1 MKIMLWGINHKTAP
15 VEVRERLAIAP
26 DALPEVTRQLLRAP
40 GMQECMVLSTC
51 NRVEFVTLHEEQEPN
66 LLEFLQ
72 SHFAV
77 DAQKLHPHM
86 YTYREREAVQHL
98 FRVAASL
105 DSMIVGEPQ
114 ILGQVKE
121 SFAVAQSVGAVRASL
136 DKLLR
141 MALVVAKKI
150 RTETLIGSSSVSI
163 ASTAVELA
171 KRIFGSLE
179 GRQVL
184 LVGAGKMSELAAR
197 HLLQNGAAP
206 ILVAN
211 RTYERAVNLAQ
222 RYNGHPIRF
231 EDLYAHA
238 DKADIIITSTGSSEP
253 IFRREQAQKMLQKRR
268 GRPIFFVDI
277 AVPRDVDPGVNRLDG
292 VFLYDIDDLQSV
304 AASHLATRG
313 KEAEKAERII
323 QQEVDRFQLS
333 LRTLDVV
340 PAIVEMHKSFESTRQ
355 GETRRMQAKLQSLT
369 TEQKTAVEAL
379 TRGLMNKYL
388 HQTVHAL
395 KAAAREGD
403 AAAVKSICD
412 IFEVDTTAMP
422 RVRNQIVAE
431 LPIEVTTASDDA
443 FGADLLDED
452 FTDSV
457 PVTVGEYFLDT
468 PLIRREDGD

>member
-15 VEVRERLAIAP
+15 VEIRERLAIAS
-26 DALPEVTRQLLRAP
+26 DALPEVTRQLLQAP

-51 NRVEFVTLHEEQEPN
+51 NRVEFVTLHEEQEPD

-72 SHFAV
+72 AHFAI
-77 DAQKLHPHM
+77 DADTLHPHM

-105 DSMIVGEPQ
+105 DSMVVGEPQ

-150 RTETLIGSSSVSI
+150 RTETQIGSSSVSI

-211 RTYERAVNLAQ
+211 RTFERAVNLAQ
-222 RYNGHPIRF
+222 RYGGHPIRF
-231 EDLYAHA
+231 EELYAHA

-253 IFRREQAQKMLQKRR
+253 IFRREQAQKMLHKRR

-277 AVPRDVDPGVNRLDG
+277 AVPRDVDPSVNRLDG

-304 AASHLATRG
+304 AATHLATRG
-313 KEAEKAERII
+313 REAEKAERII

-340 PAIVEMHKSFESTRQ
+340 PAIVEMQKSFENTRQ
-355 GETRRMQAKLQSLT
+355 SETRRMQAKLQSLT
-369 TEQKTAVEAL
+369 PEQKTAVEAL

-403 AAAVKSICD
+403 AATIKNICD
-412 IFEVDTTAMP
+412 IFDVDTGAMP
-422 RVRNQIVAE
+422 LVRSQVVPELAVAVAAAPE
-431 LPIEVTTASDDA
+431 DA
-443 FGADLLDED
+443 FNVDLLGDD
-452 FTDSV
+452 FADRV
-457 PVTVGEYFLDT
+457 PVTVGEYFLDA
-468 PLIRREDGD
+468 PLVRREKGD

>member
-15 VEVRERLAIAP
+15 VEIRERLAIAP

-51 NRVEFVTLHEEQEPN
+51 NRVEFVTLHEEREPD

-77 DAQKLHPHM
+77 DAQILHPHM
-86 YTYREREAVQHL
+86 YTYRERDAVQHL

-121 SFAVAQSVGAVRASL
+121 SFAVAQSVGAVHASL

-211 RTYERAVNLAQ
+211 RTFERAVNLAQ
-222 RYNGHPIRF
+222 RYGGHPIRF

-323 QQEVDRFQLS
+323 QQEVDRFQVS

-340 PAIVEMHKSFESTRQ
+340 PAIVEMQKSFESTRQ
-355 GETRRMQAKLQSLT
+355 SETRRMQAKLQSLT

-403 AAAVKSICD
+403 AAAIKNICD

-422 RVRNQIVAE
+422 VVRNQIVAAV
-431 LPIEVTTASDDA
+431 PIKIAAASEEA
-443 FGADLLDED
+443 YGVDLLDDD
-452 FTDSV
+452 FTDKV

-468 PLIRREDGD
+468 PLIRRESGD

>member
-1 MKIMLWGINHKTAP
+1 MKIVLWGVNHKTAP
-15 VEVRERLAIAP
+15 VEIRERLAIAAE
-26 DALPEVTRQLLRAP
+26 ALPEVTRQLLHAP

-51 NRVEFVTLHEEQEPN
+51 NRVEFVTMHEDHEPN
-66 LLEFLQ
+66 LLQFLEH
-72 SHFAV
+72 HFSV
-77 DAQKLHPHM
+77 DANTLHPHM
-86 YTYREREAVQHL
+86 YTYRERDAVQHL

-114 ILGQVKE
+114 ILGQVKA
-121 SFAVAQSVGAVRASL
+121 SFAVAQSVGAVHSSL

-141 MALVVAKKI
+141 MALVVAKKV
-150 RTETLIGSSSVSI
+150 RTETQIGSSSVSI

-171 KRIFGSLE
+171 KHIFGSLD

-211 RTYERAVNLAQ
+211 RTFERAVNLAQ
-222 RYNGHPIRF
+222 RYNGHPVRF
-231 EDLYAHA
+231 EDLYARA

-253 IFRREQAQKMLQKRR
+253 IFRREHAQKMLQKRR

-277 AVPRDVDPGVNRLDG
+277 AVPRDVDPAVNKLDG

-304 AASHLATRG
+304 AAGHLATRG
-313 KEAEKAERII
+313 KEAEKAERIV
-323 QQEVDRFQLS
+323 QQEVERFQLS

-340 PAIVEMHKSFESTRQ
+340 PAIIEMQKSFENTRQ
-355 GETRRMQAKLQSLT
+355 NEMRRTQAKLQSLT
-369 TEQKTAVEAL
+369 TEQKTAVDAL

-395 KAAAREGD
+395 KTAAREGD
-403 AAAVKSICD
+403 AAAIRNICD
-412 IFEVDTTAMP
+412 IFEVGTAAMP
-422 RVRNQIVAE
+422 VVRDQMA
-431 LPIEVTTASDDA
+431 PEVSAAIPTPSDQV
-443 FGADLLDED
+443 FGADLPDDD

-457 PVTVGEYFLDT
+457 PVTIGEFFLDT
-468 PLIRREDGD
+468 PIRREGGD

>member
-15 VEVRERLAIAP
+15 VEIRERLAIAS
-26 DALPEVTRQLLRAP
+26 DALPEVTRQLLSAP

-66 LLEFLQ
+66 LLQFLED
-72 SHFAV
+72 HFAV
-77 DAQKLHPHM
+77 DARTLHPHM
-86 YTYREREAVQHL
+86 YTYRERDAVQHL
-98 FRVAASL
+98 FRVASSL

-121 SFAVAQSVGAVRASL
+121 SFAVAQSVGAVRSSL

-150 RTETLIGSSSVSI
+150 RTETQIGSSSVSI

-179 GRQVL
+179 GKQVL

-211 RTYERAVNLAQ
+211 RTFERAVNLAQ
-222 RYNGHPIRF
+222 RYGGHPVRF
-231 EDLYAHA
+231 EDLYTHA

-277 AVPRDVDPGVNRLDG
+277 AVPRDVDPGVDRLDG

-323 QQEVDRFQLS
+323 QLEVDRFQLS

-340 PAIVEMHKSFESTRQ
+340 PAIVEMQKNFENTRQ
-355 GETRRMQAKLQSLT
+355 GETRRMQSKLQSLT
-369 TEQKTAVEAL
+369 PEQKTAVEAL

-395 KAAAREGD
+395 KSAAREGD
-403 AAAVKSICD
+403 AAAIRNICEV
-412 IFEVDTTAMP
+412 FEVDTTAMP
-422 RVRNQIVAE
+422 IVRNQILAE
-431 LPIEVTTASDDA
+431 TPVEIAPDSAEA
-443 FGADLLDED
+443 FGLDLLDDDLAE
-452 FTDSV
+452 SI
-457 PVTVGEYFLDT
+457 PVSVGEYFLDA
-468 PLIRREDGD
+468 PLERREKND

>member
-1 MKIMLWGINHKTAP
+1 MKIVLWGVNHKTAP
-15 VEVRERLAIAP
+15 VEIRERLAIAAE
-26 DALPEVTRQLLRAP
+26 ALPEVTRQLLHAP

-51 NRVEFVTLHEEQEPN
+51 NRVEFVTMHEDHEPN
-66 LLEFLQ
+66 LLQFLEH
-72 SHFAV
+72 HFSV
-77 DAQKLHPHM
+77 DANTLHPHM
-86 YTYREREAVQHL
+86 YTYRERDAVQHL

-114 ILGQVKE
+114 ILGQVKA
-121 SFAVAQSVGAVRASL
+121 SFAVAQSVGAVHSSL

-141 MALVVAKKI
+141 MALVVAKKV
-150 RTETLIGSSSVSI
+150 RTETQIGSSSVSI

-171 KRIFGSLE
+171 KHIFGSLD
-179 GRQVL
+179 GKQVL

-211 RTYERAVNLAQ
+211 RTFERAVNLAQ
-222 RYNGHPIRF
+222 RYNGHPVRF
-231 EDLYAHA
+231 EDLYARA

-253 IFRREQAQKMLQKRR
+253 IFRREHAQKMLQKRR

-277 AVPRDVDPGVNRLDG
+277 AVPRDVDPAVNKLDG

-304 AASHLATRG
+304 AAGHLATRG
-313 KEAEKAERII
+313 KEAEKAERIV
-323 QQEVDRFQLS
+323 QQEVERFQLS

-340 PAIVEMHKSFESTRQ
+340 PAIIEMQKSFENTRQ
-355 GETRRMQAKLQSLT
+355 NEMRRTQAKLQSLT
-369 TEQKTAVEAL
+369 TEQKTAVDAL

-395 KAAAREGD
+395 KTAAREGD
-403 AAAVKSICD
+403 AAAIRNICD
-412 IFEVDTTAMP
+412 IFEVGTAAMP
-422 RVRNQIVAE
+422 VLRGQMAPEVSAE
-431 LPIEVTTASDDA
+431 IPTPSDQV
-443 FGADLLDED
+443 FGADLLDDD

-457 PVTVGEYFLDT
+457 PVTIGEFFLDT
-468 PLIRREDGD
+468 SIRREGGD

>member
-15 VEVRERLAIAP
+15 VEIRERLAIAS
-26 DALPEVTRQLLRAP
+26 DALPEVTRQLLSAP

-66 LLEFLQ
+66 LLQFLED
-72 SHFAV
+72 HFAV
-77 DAQKLHPHM
+77 DARTLHPHM
-86 YTYREREAVQHL
+86 YTYRERDAVQHL
-98 FRVAASL
+98 FRVASSL

-121 SFAVAQSVGAVRASL
+121 SFAVAQSVGAVRSSL

-150 RTETLIGSSSVSI
+150 RTETQIGSSSVSI

-179 GRQVL
+179 GKQVL

-211 RTYERAVNLAQ
+211 RTFERAVNLAQ
-222 RYNGHPIRF
+222 RYGGHPVRF
-231 EDLYAHA
+231 EDLYTHA

-323 QQEVDRFQLS
+323 QLEVDRFQLS

-340 PAIVEMHKSFESTRQ
+340 PAIVEMQKNFENTRQ
-355 GETRRMQAKLQSLT
+355 GETRRMQSKLQSLT
-369 TEQKTAVEAL
+369 PEQKTAVEAL

-395 KAAAREGD
+395 KSAAREGD
-403 AAAVKSICD
+403 AAAIRNICEV
-412 IFEVDTTAMP
+412 FEVDTTAMP
-422 RVRNQIVAE
+422 IVRNQILAE
-431 LPIEVTTASDDA
+431 TPVEIAPDSAEA
-443 FGADLLDED
+443 FGLDLLDDDLAE
-452 FTDSV
+452 SI
-457 PVTVGEYFLDT
+457 PVSVGEYFLDA
-468 PLIRREDGD
+468 PLERREKND

>member
-15 VEVRERLAIAP
+15 VEIRERLAIAS
-26 DALPEVTRQLLRAP
+26 DALPEVTRQLLSAP

-66 LLEFLQ
+66 LLQFLED
-72 SHFAV
+72 HFAV
-77 DAQKLHPHM
+77 DARTLHPHM
-86 YTYREREAVQHL
+86 YTYRERDAVQHL
-98 FRVAASL
+98 FRVTSSL

-121 SFAVAQSVGAVRASL
+121 SFAVAQSVGAVRSSL

-150 RTETLIGSSSVSI
+150 RTETQIGSSSVSI

-179 GRQVL
+179 GKQVL

-211 RTYERAVNLAQ
+211 RTFERAVNLAQ
-222 RYNGHPIRF
+222 RYGGHPVRF

-323 QQEVDRFQLS
+323 QLEVDRFQLS

-340 PAIVEMHKSFESTRQ
+340 PAIVEMQKNFENTRQ
-355 GETRRMQAKLQSLT
+355 GETRRMQSKLQSLT
-369 TEQKTAVEAL
+369 PEQKTAVEAL

-395 KAAAREGD
+395 KSAAREGD
-403 AAAVKSICD
+403 AAAIRNICEV
-412 IFEVDTTAMP
+412 FEVDTTAMP
-422 RVRNQIVAE
+422 IVRNQILAE
-431 LPIEVTTASDDA
+431 TPVEIAPDSAEA
-443 FGADLLDED
+443 FGLDLLDDDLAE
-452 FTDSV
+452 SI
-457 PVTVGEYFLDT
+457 PVSVGEYFLDA
-468 PLIRREDGD
+468 PLVRREKGD